1 MKMLETVNVTKTF
14 GGLAAVSEVDFH
26 IGENEIVG
34 LIGPNGAGKTTMFN
48 IISGLYTPTKGEVRI
63 NGELSNKLKPYQ
75 IAYKGISRTFQ
86 NIRLFSSATVLENVM
101 MARYVKSKA
110 GFWNSIFRPKWVT
123 QEEALIKEK
132 SMELL
137 EFMGIEAYKDE
148 IAKNLSYGNQRRL
161 EIARALACEPKLL
174 MLDEPTA
181 GMNAEETAS
190 VMEHI
195 RIIREKGISVL
206 LIEHNMSLVMNVSD
220 RVVVLD
226 HGVKIADGKP
236 EDVAND
242 PQVIEAYLGK
252 EV

>member
-1 MKMLETVNVTKTF
+1 MKILETVNVTKTF
-14 GGLAAVSEVDFH
+14 GGLAAVSEVNFH

-34 LIGPNGAGKTTMFN
+34 LIGPNGAGKTTIFN

-63 NGELSNKLKPYQ
+63 NGEISNKLKPYQ

-86 NIRLFSSATVLENVM
+86 NIRLFGSATVLENVM

-110 GFWNSIFRPKWVT
+110 GFWSSIFRPKWVA
-123 QEEALIKEK
+123 QEESSIREK

-137 EFMGIEAYKDE
+137 KFMGIEAYKDE
-148 IAKNLSYGNQRRL
+148 AAKNLSYGNQRRL

-181 GMNAEETAS
+181 GMNAEETTS

-195 RIIREKGISVL
+195 RIIRQRGISRKG
-206 LIEHNMSLVMNVSD
+206 S
-220 RVVVLD
+220 
-226 HGVKIADGKP
+226 
-236 EDVAND
+236 
-242 PQVIEAYLGK
+242 
-252 EV
+252 

>member
-110 GFWNSIFRPKWVT
+110 GFWNSIFRPKWVA